1 MTTRTYKGHE
11 ITRNHDG
18 KWIVRRANGSLS
30 QHATL
35 ADAKEAI
42 SIMVEASEAQAGET
56 ERGAT

>member
-42 SIMVEASEAQAGET
+42 TIMVEVEQHDRT
-56 ERGAT
+56 

>member
-1 MTTRTYKGHE
+1 MTTRIYKGHE

-42 SIMVEASEAQAGET
+42 TIIVDVAEA
-56 ERGAT
+56 